1 MPIPLSLD
9 ISWIRY
15 LLEAATGV
23 FTGSIF
29 NDGSI
34 VQAGHYGESRNYNDG
49 STLLQKTHHS
59 LSEVVYQSGLEWR
72 QKHIRQFGGRGVL
85 VIRNPYKAIIS
96 YYNFKQTGGSHTETV
111 AAERF
116 RSAEFREFVRVG
128 AVRWLEL
135 IHDWLEFSTDCH
147 IIMYEVS
154 QSPPL
159 STVLPA
165 SNVIIRI

>member
-96 YYNFKQTGGSHTETV
+96 YYNYKMTRSQTKSVSAKRLHTEEFHNFV
-111 AAERF
+111 LRHADKWLRW
-116 RSAEFREFVRVG
+116 RSYRTG
-128 AVRWLEL
+128 
-135 IHDWLEFSTDCH
+135 FSTLQTAMSSCSRWAD
-147 IIMYEVS
+147 I
-154 QSPPL
+154 
-159 STVLPA
+159 A
-165 SNVIIRI
+165 

>member
-15 LLEAATGV
+15 LVEAATGV

-49 STLLQKTHHS
+49 STLLQKTHHA

-72 QKHIRQFGGRGVL
+72 QKHIGQFGGRGVL

-96 YYNFKQTGGSHTETV
+96 FYNFKQTGGSHTNTV
-111 AAERF
+111 AAE
-116 RSAEFREFVRVG
+116 SLYTAEFQEFVRVEVG
-128 AVRWLEL
+128 RWLEL
-135 IHDWLEFSTDCH
+135 ITDWLEFSTDCH
-147 IIMYEVS
+147 VIMYEVS
-154 QSPPL
+154 SEKHFK
-159 STVLPA
+159 
-165 SNVIIRI
+165 NRKYFFRF